1 MSFSPL
7 LKQLIH
13 AFTVLP
19 GVGSKSAQRMA
30 FYLLERDR
38 NAGTHLGKIIEQ
50 AMIEV
55 GFCQRCRILCE
66 TDLCQLCSS
75 GTRDASILCL
85 VQTPQDVIAIE
96 NAGSYRGYYFVLS
109 GSLSPIDGIGPEQIG
124 IESLQERLEDPA
136 LKEAIIATH
145 ATVEGEATAYYLAD
159 MLKKRGLKVSRI
171 AFGVPMGGEL
181 EYVDSNT
188 LAKALISRTEMA

>member
-38 NAGTHLGKIIEQ
+38 NAGMNLGKMIEQ
-50 AMIEV
+50 AMLEV

-66 TDLCQLCSS
+66 TDYCQLCSS
-75 GTRDASILCL
+75 NTRETQTLCI
-85 VQTPQDVIAIE
+85 VQTPQDVIALE
-96 NAGSYRGYYFVLS
+96 NAGSYRGYYFVLC
-109 GSLSPIDGIGPEQIG
+109 GCLSPIDGIGPEQIG
-124 IESLQERLEDPA
+124 MDLLHERLRDSA

-159 MLKKRGLKVSRI
+159 ILKKQGLKVSRI

-188 LAKALISRTEMA
+188 LAKALVSRTEMA